1 VPKIPVI
8 GFLFQVLGT
17 VALALML
24 SSFRR
29 KGPRP
34 GVKDWSL
41 GLWFLAASLLAAVAG
56 LQAVGTQLRA
66 PLRALEFVLAYWSFA
81 LVLLGTWCRWNRRE
95 LSGARPVLLVG
106 LAVFGSVTSLA
117 GPWWGIPARMTA
129 YSLVATASHL
139 AAGVLLMQ
147 GGAGRR
153 RFGARVL
160 GVSFLGQAIEDA
172 LFLVFAAGGRVP
184 VPSSDHLVEAELLM
198 LMLMG
203 VGMISWL
210 LEDESESAI
219 ALQQELHRKE
229 SLSAIGT
236 LVAGVAHEARNPL
249 FAISATVDAL
259 LPRAGSGKPASPQL
273 LALQEHTTRLG
284 RLMTDL
290 LDYGRPIA
298 GDLTPG
304 PLCTVAAKA
313 IASCADLSRQAGVT
327 VELAGDPAPN
337 LVDMDEDRL
346 QQVFQNL
353 LQNGI
358 ELTPPGGR
366 VEVEVRTEARRGRAG
381 VLCTV
386 RDSGPGFDPAHLPQ
400 VFEPF
405 FSRRKGGTGLG
416 LSIVH
421 RIVEQHAGD
430 VEAANHPA
438 GGGMV
443 SVWLPAAAAAA

>member
-1 VPKIPVI
+1 MPQIPVI

-34 GVKDWSL
+34 GVLDWSL
-41 GLWFLAASLLAAVAG
+41 GLWCLAASLLAAIARLQVAG
-56 LQAVGTQLRA
+56 TALRS
-66 PLRALEFVLAYWSFA
+66 PLGVLEFVLAYWSFA
-81 LVLLGTWCRWNRRE
+81 LLLLGTWCRWNRRD
-95 LSGARPVLLVG
+95 LPGARPVLLVG
-106 LAVFGSVTSLA
+106 LALFGTVTVLA
-117 GPWWGIPARMTA
+117 GPLWGIPTRMAA

-139 AAGVLLMQ
+139 AAGVVLVQ
-147 GGAGRR
+147 GQPGRR
-153 RFGARVL
+153 MFGARVL
-160 GVSFLGQAIEDA
+160 GLSFLGQATEDA
-172 LFLVFAAGGRVP
+172 LFLAFAAGVRLSVL
-184 VPSSDHLVEAELLM
+184 SSDHIVEAELLM

-219 ALQQELHRKE
+219 LLQQQLHRKE
-229 SLSAIGT
+229 SLSAMGT

-249 FAISATVDAL
+249 FAISATMDTL
-259 LPRAGSGKPASPQL
+259 LRRAGSGKEASPQL
-273 LALQEHTTRLG
+273 LALQEQTTRLS

-298 GDLTPG
+298 AELTPG
-304 PLCTVAAKA
+304 PVCTVAAKA
-313 IASCADLSRQAGVT
+313 IASCAELSREARVS
-327 VELAGDPAPN
+327 VELASDPAPD
-337 LVDMDEDRL
+337 LVDMDEGRL

-353 LQNGI
+353 VQNGI

-430 VEAANHPA
+430 VEAANQP
-438 GGGMV
+438 GGGGIV
-443 SVWLPAAAAAA
+443 SVWLPAATPAS

>member
-29 KGPRP
+29 KGPRT
-34 GVKDWSL
+34 GVGDWSL
-41 GLWFLAASLLAAVAG
+41 GLWFLAVSLLTAIA
-56 LQAVGTQLRA
+56 GTQATGTALRA

-81 LVLLGTWCRWNRRE
+81 LVLLGSWCRWHRRE
-95 LSGARPVLLVG
+95 LPRARPLLLAG
-106 LAVFGSVTSLA
+106 LAVFGTATAL
-117 GPWWGIPARMTA
+117 WGVPTRMVA
-129 YSLVATASHL
+129 YSLVAFASHL
-139 AAGVLLMQ
+139 AAGVLLVQ
-147 GGAGRR
+147 GQPGRR

-160 GVSFLGQAIEDA
+160 GLSFLGQATEDA

-184 VPSSDHLVEAELLM
+184 LSSDYLVEAELLM

-219 ALQQELHRKE
+219 TLQQELHRRE

-236 LVAGVAHEARNPL
+236 LVAGVAHEVRNPL
-249 FAISATVDAL
+249 FAITATVDSLVA
-259 LPRAGSGKPASPQL
+259 RRGSGQAATPQL
-273 LALQEHTTRLG
+273 LALQEQTTRLS

-298 GDLTPG
+298 EQLTPG
-304 PLCTVAAKA
+304 PVCTVAAQA
-313 IASCADLSRQAGVT
+313 IASCAALSREAGVT
-327 VELAGDPAPN
+327 VELASHPTPH
-337 LVDMDEDRL
+337 LVDMDEGRL

-353 LQNGI
+353 VQNGV
-358 ELTPPGGR
+358 ELTPRGGR
-366 VEVEVRTEARRGRAG
+366 VEVEMRAEPRRGRAG

-386 RDSGPGFDPAHLPQ
+386 RDSGPGFDPAHLAD

-421 RIVEQHAGD
+421 RIVEQHSGE

-438 GGGMV
+438 GGGV
-443 SVWLPAAAAAA
+443 VRVWLPAAKPAS